1 MPRKPRQESSTEF
14 YHITSRGIN
23 KLPIFAKNLERSRFL
38 KIIQDSINQYEIKI
52 FAYCIMSNHF
62 HLLIR
67 APIEELS
74 AFMARILS
82 VYAIYYNQKH
92 NRVGYVFD
100 GRFRSQCIEDESYF
114 FNCLRYIHLN
124 PIKANM
130 CKTLEN
136 YRYSS
141 FKEYISPSPSSII
154 HPIAFEII
162 NKHFE
167 SLEHFK
173 SFHSFSNDQVFI
185 DLPEDE
191 LLQRKTIATELLYN
205 MQEDLDIPALEILDN
220 IPSRKMYDSIIKNYF
235 QISIHQAENIRKLI
249 RTELIQNGHP

>member
-23 KLPIFAKNLERSRFL
+23 KFPIFSKNLERSRFL
-38 KIIQDSINQYEIKI
+38 NIIRDSISQYNIKI
-52 FAYCIMSNHF
+52 FAYCVMSNHF
-62 HLLIR
+62 HLLMR

-82 VYAIYYNQKH
+82 VYAVYYNQKH

-130 CKTLEN
+130 CKSIDN

-141 FKEYISPSPSSII
+141 FKEFISPPHSGII

-162 NKHFE
+162 DKHFE
-167 SLEHFK
+167 SIEHFK
-173 SFHSFSNDQVFI
+173 SFHTFSTDKVFI

-191 LLQRKTIATELLYN
+191 LLQRKAIATTLLYN
-205 MQEDLDIPALEILDN
+205 MHRDLDIPVIEILDN
-220 IPSRKMYDSIIKNYF
+220 IPSRKMYDTLIKDFFN
-235 QISIHQAENIRKLI
+235 ISMHQAENIRKLI
-249 RTELIQNGHP
+249 KTELKQKETD

>member
-23 KLPIFAKNLERSRFL
+23 KFPIFSKNLERSRFL
-38 KIIQDSINQYEIKI
+38 NIVHDSISQYNIKI
-52 FAYCIMSNHF
+52 FAYCVMSNHF
-62 HLLIR
+62 HLLMR

-82 VYAIYYNQKH
+82 VYAVYYNQKH

-124 PIKANM
+124 PVKANM
-130 CKTLEN
+130 FKSIEN

-141 FKEYISPSPSSII
+141 FKEYASPSSASII

-162 NKHFE
+162 NNHFE

-173 SFHSFSNDQVFI
+173 SFHSVFTDKVFI

-191 LLQRKTIATELLYN
+191 LLQRKIIATSLLHN
-205 MQEDLDIPALEILDN
+205 MQQDLDIPAVEILDN
-220 IPSRKMYDSIIKNYF
+220 IPSRKMFDTIIKNF
-235 QISIHQAENIRKLI
+235 FNISMQQAENIRKLI
-249 RTELIQNGHP
+249 QSELKQKGQS